1 MRNNLHRDYSASATI
16 LQTSSTLLHFAPL
29 LQASYDVI
37 YTKKEKEDDGDY
49 EAEFVFV
56 YTVATHFLYIR
67 GPVFVG
73 HPQKLLNWRF
83 KFRSQESLPRD
94 YRVIIVHHK

>member
-37 YTKKEKEDDGDY
+37 YTKKEKEDNGDY

-56 YTVATHFLYIR
+56 YMVATHFLYIR

-73 HPQKLLNWRF
+73 HP
-83 KFRSQESLPRD
+83 
-94 YRVIIVHHK
+94 